1 MSIDLSTSNNAS
13 WLLSGQLREDESV
26 RTFRITSSPF
36 TVGRRSSASLTIDN
50 PSVSGNHAD
59 LTIEDGQLVVSD
71 SGSTNGTFVN
81 GVRINT
87 PCKVKHGDLV
97 QFAQI
102 VFRAGIQSET
112 RSSQTI
118 QDDAADRALA
128 LIQFDKLMTE
138 RAVTPHFQPIVDMSN
153 RETIGYELL
162 GRSRLFGLTSP
173 QAMFSAAAV
182 LDLEAEL
189 SRILRYEGIRQSSPL
204 PGDPQLF
211 VNTHPAEMS
220 EPGLLEFSL
229 RELRELAPESRIV
242 LEIHEAAV
250 TQVTQMR
257 ELCAALK
264 DMDIGLAYDDFGSGQ
279 ARLIE
284 LVEVPPDFL
293 KFDINLIRNIQ
304 NATADR
310 RKMLVNLVQMVQELG
325 IAALAEGIEQLEEHE
340 VCLEMGFEFAQ
351 GYLYGKPALPKTFGQ
366 TSAATK
372 FSVRSTDE
380 SSAIGAIQPIS

>member
-1 MSIDLSTSNNAS
+1 
-13 WLLSGQLREDESV
+13 
-26 RTFRITSSPF
+26 
-36 TVGRRSSASLTIDN
+36 LTIEN
-50 PSVSGNHAD
+50 PSVSGNHAELVLD
-59 LTIEDGQLVVSD
+59 DGQLFVRD
-71 SGSTNGTFVN
+71 LGSTNGTFVN
-81 GVRINT
+81 GMRINT

-97 QFAQI
+97 QFAQV
-102 VFRAGIQSET
+102 VFRAGILTET
-112 RSSQTI
+112 RNSQTV

-138 RAVTPHFQPIVDMSN
+138 RAVTPHFQPIVDIVSQK
-153 RETIGYELL
+153 TIGYELL

-189 SRILRYEGIRQSSPL
+189 SRILRYEGIRHSGPL
-204 PGDPQLF
+204 PGDPLLF

-229 RELRELAPESRIV
+229 RELRELAPEGRIV

-250 TQVTQMR
+250 THVAQMR

-279 ARLIE
+279 ARLVE

-310 RKMLVNLVQMVQELG
+310 QKMLANLVQMVQELG
-325 IAALAEGIEQLEEHE
+325 IAALAEGIEQVAEHE
-340 VCLEMGFEFAQ
+340 VCSEIGFEYAQ
-351 GYLYGKPALPKTFGQ
+351 GYLYGKPALAKSFVGKPADGTA
-366 TSAATK
+366 TPAAGA
-372 FSVRSTDE
+372 E
-380 SSAIGAIQPIS
+380 SSADGVGSPADGVGSSADGVGDGISESTIVSTPG

>member
-1 MSIDLSTSNNAS
+1 MSIELTVTDNVT
-13 WLLSGQLREDESV
+13 WFLSGQLKEDEPV
-26 RTFRITSSPF
+26 RTIRINSSPF
-36 TVGRRSSASLTIDN
+36 SIGRRNGTALTIDS
-50 PSVSGNHAD
+50 PSVSGRHAE
-59 LTIEDGQLVVSD
+59 LMLEDGNLFVRD
-71 SGSTNGTFVN
+71 LGSTNGTFVN
-81 GVRINT
+81 GMRISS

-102 VFRAGIQSET
+102 VFRAGIQTELRDS
-112 RSSQTI
+112 RTI

-138 RAVTPHFQPIVDMSN
+138 RAVTPHFQPIVEMQEMES
-153 RETIGYELL
+153 IGYELL

-173 QAMFSAAAV
+173 AAMFSAAAV

-189 SRILRYEGIRQSSPL
+189 SRILRYEGIRCAGPL
-204 PGDPQLF
+204 GKHPLLF
-211 VNTHPAEMS
+211 VNTHPAEMA

-250 TQVTQMR
+250 TVVSQMR
-257 ELCAALK
+257 ELRAALK
-264 DMDIGLAYDDFGSGQ
+264 DMDIGLAYDDFGAGQ

-310 RKMLVNLVQMVQELG
+310 QKMLGNLVQMVRELG
-325 IAALAEGIEQLEEHE
+325 IAALAEGIEMDEEHE
-340 VCLEMGFEFAQ
+340 VCKQVGFEFAQ
-351 GYLYGKPALPKTFGQ
+351 GYLYGKPALPKSFAD
-366 TSAATK
+366 SATADSTESTIV
-372 FSVRSTDE
+372 SVPS
-380 SSAIGAIQPIS
+380 

>member
-1 MSIDLSTSNNAS
+1 MPLADLARTDNAT
-13 WLLSGQLREDESV
+13 WLLSGQLQENEPV
-26 RTFRITSSPF
+26 RTIRINSSPF
-36 TVGRRSSASLTIDN
+36 SVGRRNETALTIDN
-50 PSVSGNHAD
+50 PSVSGKHAE
-59 LTIEDGQLVVSD
+59 LFLEDGHLFVRD
-71 SGSTNGTFVN
+71 LNSTNGTFVN
-81 GVRINT
+81 GVRIDS

-102 VFRAGIQSET
+102 VFRAGIQT
-112 RSSQTI
+112 AMRDSQTV

-138 RAVTPHFQPIVDMSN
+138 RAVTPHFQPIVDLQN
-153 RETIGYELL
+153 QQTIGYELL

-189 SRILRYEGIRQSSPL
+189 SRILRYEGIRHAGPLGTSPL
-204 PGDPQLF
+204 LF
-211 VNTHPAEMS
+211 VNTHPAEMA
-220 EPGLLEFSL
+220 EPALLEFSL

-250 TQVTQMR
+250 TQVAQMR

-264 DMDIGLAYDDFGSGQ
+264 DMDIGLAYDDFGAGQ

-293 KFDINLIRNIQ
+293 KFDINLIQNIQ
-304 NATADR
+304 NATAER
-310 RKMLVNLVQMVQELG
+310 QKMLASLVHMVRELG
-325 IAALAEGIEQLEEHE
+325 IAALAEGIEQIEEHE
-340 VCLEMGFEFAQ
+340 VCLDMGFEFAQ
-351 GYLYGKPALPKTFGQ
+351 GFYYGRPALPKTFMAAGDAAENVP
-366 TSAATK
+366 SAEK
-372 FSVRSTDE
+372 LKSV
-380 SSAIGAIQPIS
+380 

>member
-1 MSIDLSTSNNAS
+1 MPIDLSAANSVT
-13 WLLSGQLREDESV
+13 WLLSGQLKEDEPV
-26 RTFRITSSPF
+26 RTIRITSSPF
-36 TVGRRSSASLTIDN
+36 SVGRRNTTTLTIDN
-50 PSVSGNHAD
+50 PSVSGRHAELTLEDDQLFVRD
-59 LTIEDGQLVVSD
+59 LD
-71 SGSTNGTFVN
+71 STNGTFVN
-81 GVRINT
+81 GIRINA

-102 VFRAGIQSET
+102 VFRAGIQT
-112 RSSQTI
+112 DCRNSQTI

-138 RAVTPHFQPIVDMSN
+138 RAVTPHFQPIVTMPSQ
-153 RETIGYELL
+153 ETIGYELL

-189 SRILRYEGIRQSSPL
+189 SRILRYEGIRHSGSLPRDPL
-204 PGDPQLF
+204 LF

-250 TQVTQMR
+250 TQVAQMR
-257 ELCAALK
+257 ELRAALK
-264 DMDIGLAYDDFGSGQ
+264 DMDIGLAYDDFGAGQ

-293 KFDINLIRNIQ
+293 KFDIDLIRNIQ
-304 NATADR
+304 NATPDR
-310 RKMLVNLVQMVQELG
+310 QKMLGSLVQMVQELG
-325 IAALAEGIEQLEEHE
+325 IAALAEGIELPEEHE
-340 VCLEMGFEFAQ
+340 VCVELGFDYAQ
-351 GYLYGKPALPKTFGQ
+351 GYLYGRPALPKSFQPETVDSTEQ
-366 TSAATK
+366 PVYAEAT
-372 FSVRSTDE
+372 
-380 SSAIGAIQPIS
+380 IGAMGQ

>member
-1 MSIDLSTSNNAS
+1 MSIDLSQTDNVT
-13 WLLSGQLREDESV
+13 WLLSGQLQEDEPV
-26 RTFRITSSPF
+26 RAIRIATSPF
-36 TVGRRSSASLTIDN
+36 TVGRKNGTALTIDN
-50 PSVSGNHAD
+50 PSVSGEHAE
-59 LTIEDGQLVVSD
+59 LTIDDGNLFVRD
-71 SGSTNGTFVN
+71 LGSTNGTFVN
-81 GVRINT
+81 GMRITT

-102 VFRAGIQSET
+102 VFRAGIQTEMRDSRT
-112 RSSQTI
+112 V

-138 RAVTPHFQPIVDMSN
+138 RAVTPHFQPIIHMSDKA
-153 RETIGYELL
+153 TTGYELL

-189 SRILRYEGIRQSSPL
+189 SRILRYEGVRHAGPL
-204 PGDPQLF
+204 GQDPLLF
-211 VNTHPAEMS
+211 VNTHPAEMA

-229 RELRELAPESRIV
+229 RELRELAPESRLV

-250 TQVTQMR
+250 TRVAQMR
-257 ELCAALK
+257 ELRAALK
-264 DMDIGLAYDDFGSGQ
+264 DMDIGLAYDDFGAGQ

-293 KFDINLIRNIQ
+293 KFDINLVRNIQ

-310 RKMLVNLVQMVQELG
+310 QRMLASLVQMVRELG
-325 IAALAEGIEQLEEHE
+325 IAALAEGIEQIEEHD
-340 VCLEMGFEFAQ
+340 VCLEVGFEYAQ
-351 GYLYGKPALPKTFGQ
+351 GYLYGKPALAKSF
-366 TSAATK
+366 ATA
-372 FSVRSTDE
+372 TDE
-380 SSAIGAIQPIS
+380 SDASLESTIIEAPAK